1 MGNLLNNCVEMCD
14 EHSLHI
20 AANQLKAKKLKA
32 EQLRVDRL
40 EAEKLRVE
48 RLRVEQ
54 LKVEQL
60 RVREEQLN
68 VEHLRN
74 EKLKLCL
81 SKIDLH
87 IRSNKKFDGKD
98 PLAYKCAIENV
109 LTLFKC
115 DITALDD
122 ICQED
127 ITLKQSIIMA
137 CSNRKNF
144 IQFIHLY
151 DWFIIYPDNK
161 ISVKHLTPFQ
171 GDNSHRVFGYFKC
184 NKCHKN
190 WTSAVSWKDKW
201 QKCKKCESMI
211 YPYNQHPLEKGEHT
225 ADTTNAIN
233 KSPHDQLRCEKCV
246 QLGRLCC
253 PSMYY

>member
-1 MGNLLNNCVEMCD
+1 MGNLLNNCFEMYN
-14 EHSLHI
+14 EHSLHMAEI
-20 AANQLKAKKLKA
+20 KRQDDKLKA
-32 EQLRVDRL
+32 EQLRVKRL
-40 EAEKLRVE
+40 EAENLRVNKLKE
-48 RLRVEQ
+48 EQ
-54 LKVEQL
+54 LKEDQLKAEQL
-60 RVREEQLN
+60 KAEQLKA
-68 VEHLRN
+68 ESLRK
-74 EKLKLCL
+74 EKLKKIF

-109 LTLFKC
+109 LELFKYGS
-115 DITALDD
+115 DALND

-144 IQFIHLY
+144 IQYMHLSN
-151 DWFIIYPDNK
+151 WFIIHSDNK
-161 ISVKHLTPFQ
+161 ISVKNLTPFQ

-211 YPYNQHPLEKGEHT
+211 YPYNQHPLEKSEHAT
-225 ADTTNAIN
+225 DIIN